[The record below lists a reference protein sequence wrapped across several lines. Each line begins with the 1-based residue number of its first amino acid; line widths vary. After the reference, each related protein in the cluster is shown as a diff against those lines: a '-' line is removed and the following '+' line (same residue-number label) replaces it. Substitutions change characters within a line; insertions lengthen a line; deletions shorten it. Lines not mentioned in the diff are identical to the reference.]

1 MEVAMRLAD
10 ILKQKGHRVV
20 TVSEEQS
27 VLDAIHTLVAENIG
41 SLVVEED
48 GRLAGIFTERDVLRV
63 TARRPG
69 ALERIQIGD
78 VMTLSPV
85 TATPTDELTRAMSL
99 MTREKIRHLPVLEG
113 GRLVGIVSIGDL
125 LHACRSEAEQENSHL
140 RQYIQGVG

>member
-1 MEVAMRLAD
+1 MRLAD

-27 VLDAIHTLVAENIG
+27 VLDAIQTLVAENIG

-63 TARRPG
+63 TARRPK
-69 ALERIQIGD
+69 ALDDIHIGD

-85 TATPTDELTRAMSL
+85 TATPADELTRAMTL
-99 MTREKIRHLPVLEG
+99 MTREKIRHLPVLEE

-125 LHACRSEAEQENSHL
+125 LHACRSEAERENSHL

>member
-10 ILKQKGHRVV
+10 ILKHKGHRVV
-20 TVSEEQS
+20 TVSEGHS
-27 VLDAIHTLVAENIG
+27 VLDAVRTLVAENIG

-48 GRLAGIFTERDVLRV
+48 GRLTGIFTERDVLRV

-69 ALERIQIGD
+69 ALNDIRIGD

-85 TATPTDELTRAMSL
+85 VATPADELSLAMSL
-99 MTREKIRHLPVLEG
+99 MTREKIRHLPVLDG
-113 GRLVGIVSIGDL
+113 GRLVGLVSIGDL